1 MSAVKRLL
9 LSSLL
14 LPGFPASLKY
24 VQRRCATVFMLHR
37 FQDAERG
44 IAGCDVSH
52 LRRALA
58 YLVKNN
64 YEFVSLTDLFDRL
77 AGKGPQPSGAVAFTI
92 IIVLYQIGQRS
103 AQMRYIAA
111 CNTALR
117 VLKA

>member
-77 AGKGPQPSGAVAFTI
+77 AGKGDRKSTRLNSSHQIISYAVF
-92 IIVLYQIGQRS
+92 
-103 AQMRYIAA
+103 
-111 CNTALR
+111 C
-117 VLKA
+117 LKKKKTKLNQHASTRHY